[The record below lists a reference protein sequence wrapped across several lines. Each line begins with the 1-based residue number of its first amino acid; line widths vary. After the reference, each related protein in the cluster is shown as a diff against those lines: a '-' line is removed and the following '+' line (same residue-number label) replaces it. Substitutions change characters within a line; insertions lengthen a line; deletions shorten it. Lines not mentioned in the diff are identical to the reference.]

1 MVGGVEEEVDGVER
15 VRKFESLAERR
26 RRCRG
31 KLCNLLGTWEKKT
44 GGKGKKET
52 RKTMVNM
59 MQGNAA
65 KITIDK
71 RVYENKYVFTVVLIV
86 KTKQRLSECTVV
98 NVSELTKP
106 HSHSW
111 NLSDIVC
118 VSAIEF
124 EMHELRSILEDNSPV
139 VPLDPRPGHVVV
151 ASFR

>member
-1 MVGGVEEEVDGVER
+1 
-15 VRKFESLAERR
+15 
-26 RRCRG
+26 
-31 KLCNLLGTWEKKT
+31 
-44 GGKGKKET
+44 
-52 RKTMVNM
+52 MVNS
-59 MQGNAA
+59 MQVD
-65 KITIDK
+65 KVKFTIDK

-86 KTKQRLSECTVV
+86 NTKQRLSECTVV
-98 NVSELTKP
+98 NVSVLTKP

-139 VPLDPRPGHVVV
+139 VPLDPRPGHVIV

>member
-1 MVGGVEEEVDGVER
+1 MEAMPGEALDLARDRER
-15 VRKFESLAERR
+15 KHGRNGKRKTE
-26 RRCRG
+26 
-31 KLCNLLGTWEKKT
+31 
-44 GGKGKKET
+44 
-52 RKTMVNM
+52 KTMVNS
-59 MQGNAA
+59 MQRENA

-86 KTKQRLSECTVV
+86 NTKQRLSECTVV
-98 NVSELTKP
+98 NVGVLTKP